1 MLLNPG
7 FFGRH
12 VETREAFEAAHRE
25 FLIYEDVPGPPSWL
39 LRDYLDRG
47 ALVEPISSGADRW
60 YRVKLAN

>member
-1 MLLNPG
+1 
-7 FFGRH
+7 